1 MSAATTITTTEPAAE
16 DVTRQV
22 ILELDPSQVAQHPE
36 NLRDPGRG
44 IKELTASVAEVGV
57 LVPLIMV
64 PVELVPGHDFA
75 PAVTH
80 VAVDGNRRQAAAEA
94 AGLPLPCLVR
104 SDLAA
109 AKETARTMAVT
120 GLVRDGLT
128 ISEEARAVAMLFE
141 AKMSGAA
148 IGRALGRTTAQ
159 VKTARSAATPTPE
172 TTAQVSDYPLTLDQL
187 AVIADCSTDR
197 RQ

>member
-64 PVELVPGHDFA
+64 PVELVPGHDFD

-141 AKMSGAA
+141 AKRSGAA